1 MTTYWLLDADESLK
15 RTRVSEEEKPKCHN
29 AKIGS
34 QFSMALLR
42 NSPSLR
48 AKLLNSG
55 LSGTPRGTPKDSVN
69 NSPSILHCS
78 TRRKKMIEY
87 DSVVTAERVQLLH
100 SNSSPK
106 AVHYENGDAPGEG
119 LSIV

>member
-1 MTTYWLLDADESLK
+1 MEDEK
-15 RTRVSEEEKPKCHN
+15 HKCHN

-48 AKLLNSG
+48 AKLLSSG

-69 NSPSILHCS
+69 NSPSIVNCSS
-78 TRRKKMIEY
+78 TRRKKRMEF
-87 DSVVTAERVQLLH
+87 DTVVTSERVQLL
-100 SNSSPK
+100 NCSSPK
-106 AVHYENGDAPGEG
+106 GMQSENRENCGEE
-119 LSIV
+119 LSAC

>member
-1 MTTYWLLDADESLK
+1 MEH
-15 RTRVSEEEKPKCHN
+15 EKHKCHN

-48 AKLLNSG
+48 AKILTSG

-69 NSPSILHCS
+69 NSPSIVNCSS
-78 TRRKKMIEY
+78 TRRKKRMEY
-87 DSVVTAERVQLLH
+87 DTVIAGERVQLI
-100 SNSSPK
+100 SSSSPK
-106 AVHYENGDAPGEG
+106 GMRFENGEVYGEE
-119 LSIV
+119 LSAF